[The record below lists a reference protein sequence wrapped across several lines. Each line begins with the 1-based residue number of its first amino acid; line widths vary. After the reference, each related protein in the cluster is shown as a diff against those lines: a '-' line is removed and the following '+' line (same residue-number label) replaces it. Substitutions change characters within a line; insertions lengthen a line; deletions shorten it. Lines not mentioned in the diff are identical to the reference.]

1 MYHNYYRM
9 RKQYH
14 FRTIDNKLY
23 AWDVDN
29 IISLTKELE
38 IENID
43 LTKIKE
49 FEETYWYN
57 EEGDSPTCRSITQH
71 IKLVNDSDLNYP
83 IIICP
88 DGKLM
93 DGMHRVVKA
102 NLLELKTIKAY
113 RLSTLPKPDYIDVD
127 PDDLPYDE
135 N

>member
-1 MYHNYYRM
+1 M

-14 FRTIDNKLY
+14 FRKIDNKLY

-29 IISLTKELE
+29 LISLTKELE

-43 LTKIKE
+43 LTKINE

-57 EEGDSPTCRSITQH
+57 EEVDSPTCRSITQH

-113 RLSTLPKPDYIDVD
+113 RLSTLPKPDYIDVN

>member
-1 MYHNYYRM
+1 M

-14 FRTIDNKLY
+14 FRKIDNKLY

-29 IISLTKELE
+29 LISLTKELE

-43 LTKIKE
+43 LTKINE

-113 RLSTLPKPDYIDVD
+113 RLSTLPKPDYIDVN

>member
-14 FRTIDNKLY
+14 FRKIDNKLY

-29 IISLTKELE
+29 LIFLTKELE

-93 DGMHRVVKA
+93 DGMHRAVKA

-113 RLSTLPKPDYIDVD
+113 RLSTLPKPDYIDVN

>member
-1 MYHNYYRM
+1 M

-14 FRTIDNKLY
+14 FRKIDNKLY

-29 IISLTKELE
+29 LISLTNKLE

-43 LTKIKE
+43 LAEIKE
-49 FEETYWYN
+49 FDETYWYN
-57 EEGDSPTCRSITQH
+57 KEGDSPTCRSITQH
-71 IKLVNDSDLNYP
+71 IKLVNESDLKYP

-88 DGKLM
+88 DSKLIG
-93 DGMHRVVKA
+93 GMHRVVKA
-102 NLLELKTIKAY
+102 SLLELKTIKAY
-113 RLSTLPKPDYIDVD
+113 RLVTLPKPDYIDVD

>member
-29 IISLTKELE
+29 LISLTKELE

-57 EEGDSPTCRSITQH
+57 EEGDSPTCCSITQH

-113 RLSTLPKPDYIDVD
+113 RLSTLPNPDYIDVD

>member
-1 MYHNYYRM
+1 M

-14 FRTIDNKLY
+14 FRKIDNKLY
-23 AWDVDN
+23 AWDVVN
-29 IISLTKELE
+29 LIFLTKELE

-43 LTKIKE
+43 LTKINE

-113 RLSTLPKPDYIDVD
+113 RLSTLPKPDYIDID

>member
-1 MYHNYYRM
+1 M

-14 FRTIDNKLY
+14 FRKIDNKLY

-29 IISLTKELE
+29 LIFLTKELE
-38 IENID
+38 IENTD
-43 LTKIKE
+43 LSKINE

-83 IIICP
+83 IIVCP

-113 RLSTLPKPDYIDVD
+113 RLSTLPKPDYIDVN

>member
-1 MYHNYYRM
+1 M

-14 FRTIDNKLY
+14 FRNIDNKIY
-23 AWDVDN
+23 VWDVDN
-29 IISLTKELE
+29 LISLTNELE
-38 IENID
+38 IENIH

-71 IKLVNDSDLNYP
+71 IKLVNDSDLDYP

-113 RLSTLPKPDYIDVD
+113 RLSTLPKPDYIDID
-127 PDDLPYDE
+127 PNDLPYDE

>member
-1 MYHNYYRM
+1 MYHNYYTM

-14 FRTIDNKLY
+14 FRTIF
-23 AWDVDN
+23 
-29 IISLTKELE
+29 LTKELE

-43 LTKIKE
+43 LSKINE

-83 IIICP
+83 IIVCP

>member
-1 MYHNYYRM
+1 MYHNNYTM

-14 FRTIDNKLY
+14 FRTIDHKLNI
-23 AWDVDN
+23 WDVDHL
-29 IISLTKELE
+29 ISLTNNLQFET
-38 IENID
+38 ID
-43 LTKIKE
+43 LNKIKE

-83 IIICP
+83 IIVCP

>member
-1 MYHNYYRM
+1 M
-9 RKQYH
+9 
-14 FRTIDNKLY
+14 
-23 AWDVDN
+23 
-29 IISLTKELE
+29 
-38 IENID
+38 
-43 LTKIKE
+43 TKIKE

-83 IIICP
+83 IIVCP

>member
-1 MYHNYYRM
+1 MYHNYYTM

-29 IISLTKELE
+29 LISLTKELK

-43 LTKIKE
+43 LSKIKE

-57 EEGDSPTCRSITQH
+57 EEGDSPTCKSITEH
-71 IKLVNDSDLNYP
+71 IKLVNEADLSYP
-83 IIICP
+83 IILCP
-88 DGKLM
+88 DGKLI

-102 NLLELKTIKAY
+102 NLLDLKTIKAY
-113 RLSTLPKPDYIDVD
+113 RLAKLPQPDYINVN
-127 PDDLPYDE
+127 PDDLPY

>member
-1 MYHNYYRM
+1 M

-14 FRTIDNKLY
+14 FRKIDNKLY

-29 IISLTKELE
+29 LIFLTKELE

-43 LTKIKE
+43 LSKINE

-83 IIICP
+83 IIVCP

>member
-1 MYHNYYRM
+1 MYHNYYTM

-14 FRTIDNKLY
+14 FRNIDNKIY
-23 AWDVDN
+23 VWDVDN
-29 IISLTKELE
+29 LISLTNELE
-38 IENID
+38 IENIH

-113 RLSTLPKPDYIDVD
+113 RLSTLPKPDYIDID
-127 PDDLPYDE
+127 PNDLPYDE

>member
-1 MYHNYYRM
+1 MYHNYYTM

-14 FRTIDNKLY
+14 FRNIDNKIY
-23 AWDVDN
+23 VWDVDN
-29 IISLTKELE
+29 LISLTNELE
-38 IENID
+38 IDNIH

-71 IKLVNDSDLNYP
+71 IKLVNDSDLDYP

-93 DGMHRVVKA
+93 DGMQRVVKA

-113 RLSTLPKPDYIDVD
+113 RLSTLPKPDYIDID
-127 PDDLPYDE
+127 PNDLPYDE

>member
-1 MYHNYYRM
+1 M

-14 FRTIDNKLY
+14 FRKIDNKLY

-29 IISLTKELE
+29 LISLTKELE

-43 LTKIKE
+43 LTKINE

-113 RLSTLPKPDYIDVD
+113 RLLTLPKPDYIDVD

>member
-1 MYHNYYRM
+1 M

-14 FRTIDNKLY
+14 FRKIDNKLY

-29 IISLTKELE
+29 LIFLTKELE

-43 LTKIKE
+43 LSKINE

-83 IIICP
+83 IIVCP

-113 RLSTLPKPDYIDVD
+113 RLSTLPKPDYIDVN

>member
-1 MYHNYYRM
+1 M

-14 FRTIDNKLY
+14 FRKIDNKLY

-29 IISLTKELE
+29 LISLTKELE

-83 IIICP
+83 IIVCP

-113 RLSTLPKPDYIDVD
+113 RLSTLPKPDYIDVN

>member
-9 RKQYH
+9 RRQYH

-57 EEGDSPTCRSITQH
+57 EEGDSPTCHSITQH

-88 DGKLM
+88 DGRLM

-113 RLSTLPKPDYIDVD
+113 RLSTLPKPDYIDVN